1 MANGILGGIGAVLGY
16 ASGEDTG
23 DSLLNAGIVG
33 AAGYGMQT
41 FTSPVKVA
49 TIKAKD
55 NRANFTFQQIKH
67 QQKANTDIEF
77 INEKLKRLDR
87 SLNRLSETRKQNI
100 LHNLEVS
107 GVAQKM
113 GLNLTLLRQMEAKDV
128 KVGLKNHI
136 AGLKSSLADPDKF
149 VIAEELIKTQAFADR
164 ITHATFEVGQKYK
177 PRVGSFAIDGQ
188 IEDQLS
194 KRFAQHHGMN
204 PKEASRVAK
213 QLSSFLGKGDFSN
226 VFMTEFGIKF
236 GKGRNE
242 RHLSIPFVEK
252 MANGSDGALYLK
264 SGGVTRTQ
272 VVPRFNPFGELYAKG
287 SSFQLGQKMY
297 GSTTLEMLR
306 TGYMLPEL
314 LGFQNAIGK
323 MESITDFD
331 RNMDEMN
338 KMRHYIAGNYDIKP
352 GNPST
357 ARARQV
363 QNTIKLNNTLQL
375 DREGNLRMRN
385 MMPAEMADILTKAG
399 NDDRTINLLANLP
412 KSEVLGISSDVVD
425 RNPLGTPFFEASR
438 SELAFARDTFS
449 VQKETAKPQWLVNN
463 AEQHVQDFV
472 KEQTFATKRIVTKA
486 EEQFIAQMVGQG
498 ASFGDGQGLAFGQ
511 RSDAISQATTVQLK
525 IPLAEDGQVNMLSD
539 IANGRWNTIM
549 SGEVLA
555 QGENGPVQLGSQYSH
570 AKIVDQRVVE
580 KNLVLDAVAVADPV
594 DSGYMKIFSS
604 DSKLGLQV
612 LTKES
617 ERKVQRLMVE
627 MQAGRALVRNGN
639 EIEYMGKQ
647 MSAKE
652 FGELPFRS
660 DDDFQ
665 YRASI
670 FSNADNAGLEKYMSD
685 VEQGNYDAA
694 RSTITKTIVSR
705 QKAQSSM
712 YMTMMNRL
720 DEDDRVKAKFAVNN
734 IIGQQPD
741 VANASM
747 ATIEDLVNKT
757 FQTDEDFKN
766 IDVAYR
772 VGHLQAIT
780 GAGGKSTGGV
790 SRLHYKSLMESG
802 FGADKEMA
810 ESIINKLTTTN
821 AGALYEVDM
830 LRQQVH
836 PGQIDSQDG
845 NAIRSILESDTENR
859 LHQVAQFYG
868 DDVASA
874 AKDNNLLLNYNLSRD
889 YNGLKQVSIPLV
901 DTALSGLNEFGVDVP
916 TMKSMDKARLDMIL
930 ADIDANMEQNKELR
944 KFKFE
949 AAEEQAE
956 HYATL
961 LKNRFSGDGV
971 AKQALGRKNKFGAIK
986 TARIASGGFQE
997 YVDQRLAAG
1006 MNDSVVGISK
1016 SQVSEYQREVAIQ
1029 SDNAK
1034 RLVYEDDGQIQR
1046 LLLEDVKT
1054 GNKVPYQIHIA
1065 REPAQGIGSFGA
1077 FDVVHDQSLD
1087 SFGKAANLYFPE
1099 NNPLARTGS
1108 MDVDGDILGVTHTA
1122 SLSET
1127 ERAYYSNAMEQNRAL
1142 LDSQEIR
1149 AVGKGLGKGAKEKVQ
1164 LLGTDYSSKE
1174 QYDMESFIE
1183 QRKAR
1188 LHKIA
1193 APDVTKVNFILSDA
1207 LQRFGDDNEPRTK
1220 ALANILNYQLTET
1233 MLKTK
1238 HMQNEQFLS
1247 MQKGQVEALE
1257 GALGEVNRTAGRD
1270 PYAVQRL
1277 RDTIQSSLL
1286 PDKERMMGIM
1296 NSSPEMF
1303 DNAVLMI
1310 ANSYGQAASSRVLED
1325 IGQMGDIARQKN
1337 VSELADSVLK
1347 YTTSQGN
1354 AGAQSGLKLDTSIAR
1369 QANAAPMETAKNMF
1383 YQVSEIVNENIRR
1396 NKGIVGLTVAA
1407 LAGSALLNR
1416 TQPTFQVDVEPT
1428 GTHSPSD
1435 TSARALPTS
1444 KGPQETLKP
1453 IQSQNAYV
1461 RKFSDKETVV
1471 NAKKSGELNKSFDQ
1485 AYNGNDM
1492 GNVNILIKNG

>member
-41 FTSPVKVA
+41 FTAPVKVA

-55 NRANFTFQQIKH
+55 SRANFTFQQIKH

-77 INEKLKRLDR
+77 VNEKLKRLDR
-87 SLNRLSETRKQNI
+87 SLNRLSETRKQTI

-107 GVAQKM
+107 GVADKM
-113 GLNLTLLRQMEAKDV
+113 GLNVSMLRNMDAQDV
-128 KVGLKNHI
+128 KIGLKNHI
-136 AGLKSSLADPDKF
+136 AGLKGQLTSPDKF
-149 VIAEELIKTQAFADR
+149 VIAEELIKTFAFADR
-164 ITHATFEVGQKYK
+164 ITHATFELGQRYK
-177 PRVGSFAIDGQ
+177 PRVESFAIDGQ

-204 PKEASRVAK
+204 PKEAQRVAK

-236 GKGRNE
+236 GKGKSE
-242 RHLSIPFVEK
+242 RHLAIPFVEK
-252 MANGSDGALYLK
+252 MADGSEGALYLK
-264 SGGVTRTQ
+264 HGGATRTS

-306 TGYMLPEL
+306 TGYMLPEM

-331 RNMDEMN
+331 RSMEEMN
-338 KMRHYIAGNYDIKP
+338 KMRHYIAGNYDIS
-352 GNPST
+352 GSNPST

-363 QNTIKLNNTLQL
+363 QNTIKLNNTLQI
-375 DREGNLRMRN
+375 DREGNLKMRN

-449 VQKETAKPQWLVNN
+449 VQNEIAKPQWLVNN
-463 AEQHVQDFV
+463 PEQHVQDFV
-472 KEQTFATKRIVTKA
+472 KESTFATKRIVTKA

-511 RSDAISQATTVQLK
+511 RSDAIQSATTVQLK

-539 IANGRWNTIM
+539 IANGKWNTIHA
-549 SGEVLA
+549 GEVLA
-555 QGENGPVQLGSQYSH
+555 QGANGAVQLGDQYSH
-570 AKIVDQRVVE
+570 AKIVNQRISE
-580 KNLVLDAVAVADPV
+580 KNLVLDAVAMADPHQ
-594 DSGYMKIFSS
+594 SGYMKIFSS

-612 LTKES
+612 LTGDG
-617 ERKVQRLMVE
+617 ERKVQRLMSE
-627 MQAGRALVRNGN
+627 IEAGRAKILPNN
-639 EIEYMGKQ
+639 MIDYMGQ
-647 MSAKE
+647 SMQARD
-652 FGELPFRS
+652 FGDLPFRS
-660 DDDFQ
+660 DDSFQ
-665 YRASI
+665 YRAQI
-670 FSNADNAGLEKYMSD
+670 FSNADNAGLEKYMAD
-685 VEQGNYDAA
+685 VESGNYDLA
-694 RSTITKTIVSR
+694 RKTITETIASR
-705 QKAQSSM
+705 QKASSQM
-712 YMTMMNRL
+712 YMTLMNRL
-720 DEDDRVKAKFAVNN
+720 NDDDRVKAKFAVNN
-734 IIGQQPD
+734 IIGQQDD
-741 VANASM
+741 VANEQM
-747 ATIEDLVNKT
+747 LTIEDLVGKAFT
-757 FQTDEDFKN
+757 TEEDFKN

-790 SRLHYKSLMESG
+790 SRLHYKSLMESV
-802 FGADKEMA
+802 FGADKQMA
-810 ESIINKLTTTN
+810 EGIMNKLTTTN

-845 NAIRSILESDTENR
+845 NAIRSILEQDSDNR
-859 LHQVAQFYG
+859 LHQVASFYG
-868 DDVASA
+868 DEVAQA

-889 YNGLKQVSIPLV
+889 YNGLKSVSIPLI

-944 KFKFE
+944 KFKFD
-949 AAEEQAE
+949 AAEEQAA

-961 LKNRFSGDGV
+961 LKNRFSGEGV
-971 AKQALGRKNKFGAIK
+971 AKQSLGRKNKYGAIK
-986 TARIASGGFQE
+986 TARIAGGQFQE

-1006 MNDSVVGISK
+1006 MSDSVVGISK
-1016 SQVSEYQREVAIQ
+1016 SQVEEYQKEVQLQ
-1029 SDNAK
+1029 SDGSK
-1034 RLVYEDDGQIQR
+1034 KLVYEDDGKVQR

-1054 GNKVPYQIHIA
+1054 GNKVPYQIHVA

-1077 FDVVHDQSLD
+1077 FDVVHDSSLD

-1122 SLSET
+1122 QLTDT
-1127 ERAYYSNAMEQNRAL
+1127 ERSYYSDAMAQNRAL
-1142 LDSQEIR
+1142 LDQQDIR
-1149 AVGKGLGKGAKEKVQ
+1149 AVGKGLGKGAKEKTQ
-1164 LLGTDYSSKE
+1164 LLGMDYASQE
-1174 QYDMESFIE
+1174 QYNMESFIE

-1193 APDVTKVNFILSDA
+1193 APDVTKVNFMLSDA
-1207 LQRFGDDNEPRTK
+1207 LQRFGDDSKPETK

-1238 HMQNEQFLS
+1238 HMSNEQFLQ
-1247 MQKGQVEALE
+1247 MQKGSVEALE
-1257 GALGEVNRTAGRD
+1257 GQLGEVNRTAGRD
-1270 PYAVQRL
+1270 AHAVQRL
-1277 RDTIQSSLL
+1277 RDTIQQSLI
-1286 PDKERMMGIM
+1286 PDKERMMKIS
-1296 NSSPEMF
+1296 NSSPQMF
-1303 DNAVLMI
+1303 DDAVSMI
-1310 ANSYGQAASSRVLED
+1310 ANQYGQAAASRQLDD

-1369 QANAAPMETAKNMF
+1369 QANAAPVETAKNLF
-1383 YQVSEIVNENIRR
+1383 YSVQEIVNENIRR

-1416 TQPTFQVDVEPT
+1416 TQPNFQVDVEPT
-1428 GTHSPSD
+1428 AAQTPSD
-1435 TSARALPTS
+1435 VSARALPTS
-1444 KGPQETLKP
+1444 NGPQETLKP
-1453 IQSQNAYV
+1453 MQSQNAYV
-1461 RKFSDKETVV
+1461 RKFSDKETIVT
-1471 NAKKSGELNKSFDQ
+1471 AKKSGELNKQFDQ